1 MNDNLE
7 SVQVIKRMY
16 SRFGY
21 KNINNLNFFIY
32 IMFFYLFLNYIQ
44 ITTIKLYLN
53 QTNVNI
59 QLYNIN
65 LYNINLYNINLYN
78 IFYSFMIGS
87 VIIPFFIY
95 QVSKFY
101 KSGKI
106 WDFIFKENYPI
117 NLISSAEKRNNEF
130 IKYPINTYS
139 STFLFNIGC
148 YMIIRSNKVYN
159 KISSL
164 WLGNIMNIMGLFS
177 ILWWSSSK
185 KIIRK
190 FDNLFMEVHLLYLS
204 LYYISLVYKEY
215 TTYLNVFIVLYGV
228 FRYYYINNARI
239 VILFIL
245 ENIMSIWFCI
255 KYKNTGDET
264 LYYLGNVSIL
274 FGCYFKIKDYLMNY
288 KYGTGLFH
296 IFAPL
301 SILFHY
307 EWAQTV
313 IY

>member
-1 MNDNLE
+1 MIDNLE
-7 SVQVIKRMY
+7 SVQVIKKMY

-44 ITTIKLYLN
+44 VTTLKIYLN
-53 QTNVNI
+53 KTSINRNTI
-59 QLYNIN
+59 NLYDIN
-65 LYNINLYNINLYN
+65 LYNF
-78 IFYSFMIGS
+78 FYSFIIGT
-87 VIIPFFIY
+87 IITPFFIY
-95 QVSKFY
+95 QLSKFY

-117 NLISSAEKRNNEF
+117 NLISSAEKRNNNEL

-139 STFLFNIGC
+139 SSFLLNIGF
-148 YMIIRSNKVYN
+148 YIILKSNTTYN
-159 KISSL
+159 KISSI
-164 WLGNIMNIMGLFS
+164 WLGNIMNILGLFS
-177 ILWWSSSK
+177 ILWWSTGK

-190 FDNLFMEVHLLYLS
+190 FDNLFMEIHLLYLS
-204 LYYISLVYKEY
+204 LFYISLVYKEY
-215 TTYLNVFIVLYGV
+215 TNYLNIFIVLYGV
-228 FRYYYINNARI
+228 FRYYFINNARF

-245 ENIMSIWFCI
+245 ENIMCVLLCL
-255 KYKNTGDET
+255 KYKNTGNEY
-264 LYYLGNVSIL
+264 LYYLGNISIL
-274 FGCYFKIKDYLMNY
+274 FGFYFKIKDYLMNF

-301 SILFHY
+301 SILLHY